1 MSRNTAL
8 PTRILFLDGR
18 ACVPLLVFVVYWSW
32 ATFYIAIMGM
42 TFFVVVRWAGL
53 TVPSVLRLARRLFV
67 GAERTAVP
75 VWKRRRAA

>member
-1 MSRNTAL
+1 MWRNTAL

-18 ACVPLLVFVVYWSW
+18 ACLPLLVFVVYWSW

-53 TVPSVLRLARRLFV
+53 TVPSVLRLARRLLV